1 MPTSPES
8 RAVAKLAWEAAWEK
22 LGNALRPPAGYPE
35 PTPQYVAEC
44 FANAERRLEDIRVA
58 YDIQQGTKTTRP
70 DL

>member
-1 MPTSPES
+1 MPTSAES

-35 PTPQYVAEC
+35 PTPEHLAEC
-44 FANAERRLEDIRVA
+44 FSNAERRLEEIRVA